1 MSTTTLLDLAKL
13 KNGSDGVLHIV
24 EAVGMAA
31 PEVLALP
38 ARTIKGTSYDVTLVT
53 KFPETAFRGANK
65 GVDTGKAEFETR
77 KAQCYILDSRIE
89 VDKAVAR
96 AHEEGPDALMALYSR
111 LTGKSAILTIGRQ
124 IFYGT
129 AEDGTGFPGFREMA
143 TADMTVDATG
153 SSSGAGSSAYF
164 VHAGEGGVELIMGE
178 DTTFDLQPFFDG
190 EGEDSAGKKFPAHV
204 SYLNCRPGLSN
215 ASPFAVGR
223 IKNLTAQ
230 AGKGMTDALAA
241 DMIAKFPM
249 DTQPTHIFMN
259 RAQRAALQ
267 KSRTVVLQGTGN
279 KGSVGSQAGAIAPI
293 PTEIEGIPIIC
304 TDSIISLE
312 AIA

>member
-1 MSTTTLLDLAKL
+1 MPSATLLDLAKL

-77 KAQCYILDSRIE
+77 KSQCFILDSRIE

-111 LTGKSAILTIGRQ
+111 LTGKSAILTVGRQ

-129 AEDGTGFPGFREMA
+129 AEDGTGFPGLREMV
-143 TADMTVDATG
+143 TAGMTVDATG
-153 SSSGAGSSAYF
+153 STANEGTSVYF
-164 VHAGEGGVELIMGE
+164 VHAGEGGIELIFG
-178 DTTFDLQPFFDG
+178 DDSTFDLQPFFDG
-190 EGEDSAGKKFPAHV
+190 EGTDAAGKKFPAHV

-215 ASPFAVGR
+215 SSPFAVGR

-230 AGKGMTDALAA
+230 AGKGMTDALGAKLL
-241 DMIAKFPM
+241 AKFPM
-249 DTQPTHIFMN
+249 DTQPTHCFMN
-259 RAQRAALQ
+259 RTAREQLQ
-267 KSRTVVLQGTGN
+267 NARTVVINGGGSGKAKGDDGN
-279 KGSVGSQAGAIAPI
+279 VAPI
-293 PTEIEGIPIIC
+293 PTHIHGVPIIC
-304 TDSIISLE
+304 TDSIISAE